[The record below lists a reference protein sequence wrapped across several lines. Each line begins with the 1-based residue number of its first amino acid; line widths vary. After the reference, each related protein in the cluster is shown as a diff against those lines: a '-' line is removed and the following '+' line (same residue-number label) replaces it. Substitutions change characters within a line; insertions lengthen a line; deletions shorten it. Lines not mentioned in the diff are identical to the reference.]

1 MKMFER
7 AEFTYNFDFESNKVE
22 GFFKDKANPLG
33 NIVDLIEDGSK
44 VLDIGAGNG
53 ILGWLISHKK
63 KNVIIDAVEPSAYA
77 LAQGGR
83 DYYQNVYCGFYNDV
97 RSEIAV
103 SDYDYVVLADVIEH
117 VPNPEVFLSE
127 IVSDIRNNTKLIV
140 SVPHIGHGSVRMELL
155 NGSFKYVDSG
165 LLERTHLRFFTL
177 QTIEQL
183 VLNVGMHLT
192 KLSYLVRPI
201 SFARYRVV
209 PSFRSR
215 LRLLRDREANTYQY
229 LVVMTR
235 SDSDRVVHVCEEKPM
250 QKDFLKRLLLW
261 D

>member
-1 MKMFER
+1 
-7 AEFTYNFDFESNKVE
+7 
-22 GFFKDKANPLG
+22 
-33 NIVDLIEDGSK
+33 
-44 VLDIGAGNG
+44 IGAGNG

-165 LLERTHLRFFTL
+165 LLERTHLR
-177 QTIEQL
+177 
-183 VLNVGMHLT
+183 
-192 KLSYLVRPI
+192 
-201 SFARYRVV
+201 
-209 PSFRSR
+209 
-215 LRLLRDREANTYQY
+215 
-229 LVVMTR
+229 
-235 SDSDRVVHVCEEKPM
+235 
-250 QKDFLKRLLLW
+250 
-261 D
+261 